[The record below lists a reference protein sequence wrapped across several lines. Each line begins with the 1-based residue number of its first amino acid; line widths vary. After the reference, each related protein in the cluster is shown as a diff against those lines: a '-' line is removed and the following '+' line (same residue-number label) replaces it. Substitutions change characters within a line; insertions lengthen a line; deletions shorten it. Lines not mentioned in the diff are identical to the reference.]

1 VSINFEKS
9 LEAKE
14 GMREVLDAAEAF
26 APVAAPIATA
36 ARVVGNVAAAVITP
50 VVNNVCG
57 FNRDTRAFCEGLAKP
72 FKDVAERM
80 ASVPDPLRTDY
91 GFSRDEA
98 RRFEEATG
106 DVFTAAAAAMPFIKS
121 TPIRVSH
128 QAKYGT
134 MNDSFVGAPKE
145 YWGTLK
151 RDLILVRF
159 GKEMDAGFKTTVWWT
174 NPAEINPITTLGEVE
189 EYAAILSRWGG
200 KRTHVTVAK
209 IPAGEPIRFL
219 HGRAAPQTV
228 FDPFEFKVGGM
239 VQYQFYDFDP
249 KWIRGT
255 KPLVQPA
262 SGLFWTRR
270 MIVAPVLGD
279 EGDLS
284 EEVKEI
290 SPESY
295 FRHACVDVRSGSL
308 SLALHVAGDQITEA
322 LNRIS
327 QEEAALREFQ
337 TEVAELCAY
346 FRAEREGEA
355 RARDRAAIQGAMSD
369 AAVAALAFGCPRL
382 GVLFQAGHQMMRLE
396 GAVEQ
401 VRGIKDSAS
410 MDGAIAIGSLAG
422 AGASMVSVFARLDNS
437 PSDMFGPLM
446 EQMGQYSAILCGQV
460 QEICRQVAS
469 FHAETMWEFGRARNE
484 LFTMYEELKAIQLQ
498 VTKETEFLKQDVTIG
513 FLRVQRELDLFAR
526 ETKYQM
532 QELRLEELRKV
543 EDGINHY
550 EFGAV
555 PLDKVRSWA
564 ATLERWMSNSPFKSA
579 AKIRSLAEVAKAKKI
594 IEIED
599 SEMEVLINL
608 DTLEAL
614 LPAYTAV
621 LKILREAWAV
631 YDPEGKLWQK
641 MVLDPIKACEVVSD
655 KLEEK
660 RVLIEETFVENA
672 EMLGSFREH
681 FTSYKTQITRI
692 RRSVEEKKAEI
703 KEMSCVMRTAEKFGE
718 AAAKLD
724 ASEGLLADKLQALI
738 AALAARK

>member
-228 FDPFEFKVGGM
+228 F
-239 VQYQFYDFDP
+239 
-249 KWIRGT
+249 
-255 KPLVQPA
+255 
-262 SGLFWTRR
+262 
-270 MIVAPVLGD
+270 
-279 EGDLS
+279 
-284 EEVKEI
+284 
-290 SPESY
+290 
-295 FRHACVDVRSGSL
+295 GS
-308 SLALHVAGDQITEA
+308 
-322 LNRIS
+322 
-327 QEEAALREFQ
+327 
-337 TEVAELCAY
+337 
-346 FRAEREGEA
+346 
-355 RARDRAAIQGAMSD
+355 
-369 AAVAALAFGCPRL
+369 
-382 GVLFQAGHQMMRLE
+382 
-396 GAVEQ
+396 
-401 VRGIKDSAS
+401 
-410 MDGAIAIGSLAG
+410 
-422 AGASMVSVFARLDNS
+422 VS
-437 PSDMFGPLM
+437 
-446 EQMGQYSAILCGQV
+446 IL
-460 QEICRQVAS
+460 
-469 FHAETMWEFGRARNE
+469 
-484 LFTMYEELKAIQLQ
+484 
-498 VTKETEFLKQDVTIG
+498 
-513 FLRVQRELDLFAR
+513 
-526 ETKYQM
+526 
-532 QELRLEELRKV
+532 
-543 EDGINHY
+543 
-550 EFGAV
+550 
-555 PLDKVRSWA
+555 
-564 ATLERWMSNSPFKSA
+564 
-579 AKIRSLAEVAKAKKI
+579 
-594 IEIED
+594 
-599 SEMEVLINL
+599 
-608 DTLEAL
+608 
-614 LPAYTAV
+614 
-621 LKILREAWAV
+621 
-631 YDPEGKLWQK
+631 
-641 MVLDPIKACEVVSD
+641 
-655 KLEEK
+655 
-660 RVLIEETFVENA
+660 
-672 EMLGSFREH
+672 
-681 FTSYKTQITRI
+681 
-692 RRSVEEKKAEI
+692 
-703 KEMSCVMRTAEKFGE
+703 
-718 AAAKLD
+718 
-724 ASEGLLADKLQALI
+724 
-738 AALAARK
+738 